1 MRKLQNLMYMLTNMK
16 QTSTFFLAHYFKDNY
31 DVALANLPFVNSAI
45 NITKVEVWVTNK
57 TGTTENTR
65 NIVSFL
71 DLGETEVY
79 NTNSN
84 FAGAL
89 TFQEVPDNATNN
101 LFYNL
106 TNQHSGIRDIN
117 QVNNTIFSLFCFLS
131 QPPKIMKN

>member
-1 MRKLQNLMYMLTNMK
+1 ME
-16 QTSTFFLAHYFKDNY
+16 
-31 DVALANLPFVNSAI
+31 NLPFVNSSV
-45 NITKVEVWVTNK
+45 NITKVEVWITNK
-57 TGTTENTR
+57 TGTTNDTR

-84 FAGAL
+84 FAGSL

-106 TNQHSGIRDIN
+106 TNKHSAIRDIN
-117 QVNNTIFSLFCFLS
+117 QVSNTFS
-131 QPPKIMKN
+131 PY